1 MNATSVLHDAAA
13 ALRHGHVF
21 DTDNHAAER
30 GARAVLWMTLLMMAL
45 EIGAGWRFNSMALL
59 ADGWHMSSHAIAIGL
74 SAAAYAAVRR
84 HARDARFAFGA
95 WKIEVLAGFAS
106 AVVLAGIAALMVYG
120 AVERLVAPQPIHYRE
135 AIAIAALGLAVNL
148 VCALILHG
156 AHGHHSHDDHHHHDH
171 HGRDGHEDLNLK
183 AAYVH
188 VLADA
193 ATSMAAI
200 AALAGGW
207 IFGWSWLD
215 PVIGIAGALV
225 VAAWAKNLIV
235 QTGKVLLDR
244 EMDHPVVDE
253 IRAAV
258 EDGGNERVVDLH
270 VWRVGKRVYACA
282 VSLVTSDAALTAQA
296 IKERIGVHEEVVHT
310 TIEIHYA
317 H

>member
-1 MNATSVLHDAAA
+1 MSPSSVLNDAAA

-30 GARAVLWMTLLMMAL
+30 GARAVLWMTLLMMAV
-45 EIGAGWRFNSMALL
+45 EIGAGWLFNSMALL

-135 AIAIAALGLAVNL
+135 AIAIAALGLVVNL

-156 AHGHHSHDDHHHHDH
+156 AHGHHGHDDHHHHHHDH
-171 HGRDGHEDLNLK
+171 HGHEDLNLK

-193 ATSMAAI
+193 ATSVAAI

-225 VAAWAKNLIV
+225 VLIWAKNLIV
-235 QTGKVLLDR
+235 QTGKALLDR

-253 IRAAV
+253 IRAAA

-270 VWRVGKRVYACA
+270 VWRVGKQVYACA
-282 VSLVTSDAALTAQA
+282 VSLVTSDAALTAQTV
-296 IKERIGVHEEVVHT
+296 KERIGVHEEVVHT